1 MLIKCHFS
9 KGKIIRVQFLWPN
22 EDPVR
27 EMTICH
33 PPQRE
38 EKDPRPLIYPKTST
52 PVARCFKEFFSYFL
66 VKFIFSSQTFQPTV
80 FTKP

>member
-1 MLIKCHFS
+1 MLIKFHIS
-9 KGKIIRVQFLWPN
+9 EGKIIRVQFLWPN

-38 EKDPRPLIYPKTST
+38 EKDPRTSHL
-52 PVARCFKEFFSYFL
+52 P
-66 VKFIFSSQTFQPTV
+66 
-80 FTKP
+80 